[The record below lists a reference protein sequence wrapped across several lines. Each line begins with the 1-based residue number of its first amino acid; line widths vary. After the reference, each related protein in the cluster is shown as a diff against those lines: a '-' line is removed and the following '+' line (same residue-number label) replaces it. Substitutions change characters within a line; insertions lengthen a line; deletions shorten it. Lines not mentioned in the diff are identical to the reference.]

1 MFLRSFD
8 LIFITYQHFVGY
20 FKLKH
25 FLDWK
30 NNTFFFLRGG
40 GNIALTI
47 FAHTFPF
54 CNGCSYFRYL
64 GMGVMVNETC
74 LFRHYY
80 WIVSLILTGSRIQNS
95 TMADWL
101 ICFLRLINP
110 FCFYLFCFLE
120 REYCINI
127 SFLRTT
133 MLFFQIYILLFN
145 K

>member
-1 MFLRSFD
+1 MIWFLS
-8 LIFITYQHFVGY
+8 LI
-20 FKLKH
+20 
-25 FLDWK
+25 
-30 NNTFFFLRGG
+30 NTLWVILSWNIFWIGRIILFFFLRGG

-54 CNGCSYFRYL
+54 CHGCSYFRYL

-110 FCFYLFCFLE
+110 FCFFLFCFLE

-127 SFLRTT
+127 SFFRTT
-133 MLFFQIYILLFN
+133 MLFFPDIYPTI
-145 K
+145 